1 MSRLRMSRPREKA
14 RRGCG
19 QGRARGK
26 QHAAPARIGKHA
38 LFAIAIFELA
48 AALRQHPEFLGAERA
63 NQGMRLKTVRMSL
76 SGWLHWLT
84 PIWFLYPKAMPTN
97 SKQNSRLRLGCN

>member
-38 LFAIAIFELA
+38 LLAIAIFELA

-63 NQGMRLKTVRMSL
+63 NQSMPVKTVRMSFG
-76 SGWLHWLT
+76 SVLHWLT
-84 PIWFLYPKAMPTN
+84 PIWFLCSTALRTN
-97 SKQNSRLRLGCN
+97 FKK